1 MVKSPH
7 LQVRWNSSVYYL
19 LKSLLNLLQYCFSC
33 FLCFWLR
40 GMWDLI
46 SLTRDHPCTPGMA
59 GVGVSFGAMFLSVYM
74 PRRGIT
80 GSYGSSIFSFLRSL
94 HTVLYSGY
102 EVK

>member
-7 LQVRWNSSVYYL
+7 LQVGWNSSVYYL

-46 SLTRDHPCTPGMA
+46 SLTRDQPCTPGME
-59 GVGVSFGAMFLSVYM
+59 GEVLT
-74 PRRGIT
+74 T
-80 GSYGSSIFSFLRSL
+80 GLPGKSLEFHQCMRS
-94 HTVLYSGY
+94 HVISA
-102 EVK
+102 